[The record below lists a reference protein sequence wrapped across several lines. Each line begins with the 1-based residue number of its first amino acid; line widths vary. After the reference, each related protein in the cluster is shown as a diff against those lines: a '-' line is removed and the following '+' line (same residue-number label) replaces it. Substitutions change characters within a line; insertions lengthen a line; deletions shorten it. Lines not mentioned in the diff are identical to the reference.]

1 MNLAHYMERSASQ
14 FPERIAVRHEGQIV
28 TYGELNT
35 RCNRLAA
42 GLKQRG
48 LSAGDRCALMIPNS
62 IQTITA
68 YNAIAKLGGG
78 GHPHQ
83 LPLSGA

>member
-42 GLKQRG
+42 GLKRRG
-48 LSAGDRCALMIPNS
+48 LSAGDRCALMIPSS

-78 GHPHQ
+78 GYLHQ